1 MAAGST
7 YTPVATTT
15 LGNST
20 TASYTFSS
28 IPSTYTDLV
37 LIGAGQ
43 LTVNGEGLGVQF
55 NGDTGTNYSFTYLS
69 GSGSA
74 AASGRQTARAY
85 ATSNWNTG
93 FSNSTENN
101 TIFHFQNYANST
113 TYKTVLARSNNAA
126 GSSNPGTETVVSLW
140 RNTAAIT
147 SILVKANTG
156 FFTTGFTWTLYG
168 IQAA

>member
-7 YTPVATTT
+7 YTPIATTT
-15 LGNST
+15 LANST

-28 IPSTYTDLV
+28 IPSTYTDLI

-43 LTVNGEGLGVQF
+43 LTVNGEGLGVRF
-55 NGDTGTNYSFTYLS
+55 NADSGSNYSFTYLS
-69 GSGSA
+69 GNGTS
-74 AASGRQTARAY
+74 AASGRQTGTTY

-93 FSNSTENN
+93 FSNSTDNN
-101 TIFHFQNYANST
+101 TIFHIQNYANST

-126 GSSNPGTETVVSLW
+126 GSSNPGTETVVNLW
-140 RNTAAIT
+140 RNTSAIT

-156 FFTTGFTWTLYG
+156 YFTTGFTWTLYG
-168 IQAA
+168 IAAA